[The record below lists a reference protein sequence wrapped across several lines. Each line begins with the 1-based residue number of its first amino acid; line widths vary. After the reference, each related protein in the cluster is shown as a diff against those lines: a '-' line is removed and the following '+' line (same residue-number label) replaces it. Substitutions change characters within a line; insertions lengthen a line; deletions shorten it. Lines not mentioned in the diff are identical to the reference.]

1 MEISVGDYVLSG
13 GELAAAVLT
22 DAVVRL
28 LPGVLGDESS
38 ALTDSFQDGLVAPP
52 DYTRPPVYKGW
63 EVPEILRSGHEA
75 RIGQWRHEEA
85 LRRTRERRPD
95 LLDRP
100 EGDS

>member
-1 MEISVGDYVLSG
+1 YVLSG

-52 DYTRPPVYKGW
+52 DYTRPVSYKGW
-63 EVPEILRSGHEA
+63 TVPEILRSGHEA
-75 RIGQWRHEEA
+75 KINQWRHEQA
-85 LRRTRERRPD
+85 LERTLRRRPD
-95 LLDRP
+95 LLDSNQDLP
-100 EGDS
+100 S

>member
-1 MEISVGDYVLSG
+1 
-13 GELAAAVLT
+13 
-22 DAVVRL
+22 
-28 LPGVLGDESS
+28 
-38 ALTDSFQDGLVAPP
+38 VAPP